1 MSNPPAR
8 MGLARVARVTGSIL
22 RGADRVGEGLIMA
35 LFGGIVLVGGLQVLC
50 RYAFNASLA
59 WSEEFQRYGLIW
71 IVFLALVVGYR
82 RKAHIGME
90 FLMQKMPRFL
100 RAGVGWLTDGLWLSL
115 GLAMVIFTAVYRS
128 PAGMTFLSSV
138 GRQSSAGMGL
148 RMDWVYGCIVV
159 SGVYLAL
166 AAGHN
171 LLQRAAG
178 EPEPAKPEGA

>member
-1 MSNPPAR
+1 
-8 MGLARVARVTGSIL
+8 MGLARLVRVTDSIL
-22 RGADRVGEGLIMA
+22 RGADRAGEALIMA
-35 LFGGIVLVGGLQVLC
+35 LFAGIVLVGGLQVLC

-171 LLQRAAG
+171 LLQRAVG
-178 EPEPAKPEGA
+178 EAEPAKPEGA